1 MTSSSLYQVVNLK
14 GKGLGCVASKNIEKG
29 ALILSENPQI
39 RGRISEELK
48 DETKWIKTLVQSF
61 NRMNKADQIDYLA
74 LHSKY
79 DDIQTLQP
87 DFKGGEISEGIFVF
101 APSSKRWTKLLSL
114 EFLI

>member
-1 MTSSSLYQVVNLK
+1 MTSSKLYKVMNLK

-39 RGRISEELK
+39 RGRNSEELT

-74 LHSKY
+74 LHNKY
-79 DDIQTLQP
+79 DDIQTLPP
-87 DFKGGEISEGIFVF
+87 DFQGGEISEGILVY
-101 APSSKRWTKLLSL
+101 APSSKKMDQ
-114 EFLI
+114 IAVP

>member
-1 MTSSSLYQVVNLK
+1 MNLK
-14 GKGLGCVASKNIEKG
+14 GKGLGCVASKTIEKG

-39 RGRISEELK
+39 RGRNSEELT

-79 DDIQTLQP
+79 DDIQTLPP
-87 DFKGGEISEGIFVF
+87 DFQGGEIPESIFVF
-101 APSSKRWTKLLSL
+101 GPSSKKQTKLLSL
-114 EFLI
+114 EFFDLKEKVERQ

>member
-1 MTSSSLYQVVNLK
+1 MNLK
-14 GKGLGCVASKNIEKG
+14 GKGLGCVASKTKEKG

-39 RGRISEELK
+39 YGRNSEELK

-79 DDIQTLQP
+79 DDIQTLPP
-87 DFKGGEISEGIFVF
+87 DFQGGEISEGILVY
-101 APSSKRWTKLLSL
+101 ATTKKKMDQ
-114 EFLI
+114 IAVP

>member
-1 MTSSSLYQVVNLK
+1 MNLK

-39 RGRISEELK
+39 RGRMSEELR

-79 DDIQTLQP
+79 DDIQTLPP
-87 DFKGGEISEGIFVF
+87 DFKGGEISESIFIF
-101 APSSKRWTKLLSL
+101 GPSSKKQTKLLSL
-114 EFLI
+114 ESFYLKETVEGQ